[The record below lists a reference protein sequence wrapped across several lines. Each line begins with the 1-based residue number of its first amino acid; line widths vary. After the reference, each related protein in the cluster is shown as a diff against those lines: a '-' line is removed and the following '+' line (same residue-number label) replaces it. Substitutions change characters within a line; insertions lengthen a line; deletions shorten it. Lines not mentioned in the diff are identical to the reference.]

1 MLDVIIIG
9 GGPAGSTV
17 ASLLKKYNPDLTVSI
32 YERAIFP
39 RDHVGESQL
48 PSIGPILEEMG
59 VWDKIEAAKFPIK
72 IGASYT
78 WGRNNERWDFDFYP
92 IEDWK
97 DNQRPEKYEGQ
108 RKYTAF
114 QVDRAIYDN
123 ILLRHSEE
131 KGVEVHENQGV
142 KQVLRDGDKITGLQ
156 LADDSIVRAKYYVDA
171 TGVTGLFRKTFS
183 IENWSPQELKNIAV
197 WNYWTNAD
205 WAVEIGKGATRVQV
219 RSLPY
224 GWIWFIPLGETRTSV
239 GLICPAEYVKQNGKS
254 AKQLY
259 QTAIQ
264 EQKEIASLLKNATP
278 EGDVS
283 LTKDWSH
290 LLEQLVGD
298 NWFVCGEAAGFADPI
313 LAAGMSLAHSSAR
326 EVAYTILAIEKKSH
340 DQQWLKD
347 RYEEKTRNNIQ
358 QHIKFAQY
366 WYAANGCFTDL
377 QQNCSAIAKEAGLQ
391 LSPEKAWQWLSQG
404 GFTTEQLGLATFGSF
419 DISSARQLISKFD
432 KSERVSQMKISGF
445 NKFKLNTRGAKPFFL
460 GHSENGEITQVPCL
474 KRGQQVLPDIGYY
487 QTMTQLL
494 KQTSDIHII
503 LANLKSKIANEVPPA
518 KQNLTFSACIQALEA
533 MAEQNWVECKVNK
546 KKPIINIGSAE
557 SRHIRSS
564 AQADKAIA
572 KSKNAHILK
581 SNI

>member
-460 GHSENGEITQVPCL
+460 GHLENGEITQVPCL

-503 LANLKSKIANEVPPA
+503 LANLKSKIANEVHPA

-533 MAEQNWVECKVNK
+533 MAQQNWVECKVNK
-546 KKPIINIGSAE
+546 KKPLINIGAAE

-564 AQADKAIA
+564 AQADKAIE
-572 KSKNAHILK
+572 KSENGHIIK